1 MDSCNLI
8 LFTGSFLFLLI
19 LGLVLV
25 LSMKKEKFTRVDP
38 MITEL
43 HRVMAEVHP
52 KANEITLKPGK
63 KSFTINKKD
72 VTLCLKDPQNEYYNK
87 NMLVY
92 VAIHE
97 LAHTVCKSVGHT
109 DEFWKINDK
118 LLRKA
123 EEKGFYDPKIKV
135 VKSYLEHCGTH

>member
-1 MDSCNLI
+1 MDSCHLI

-19 LGLVLV
+19 LGLILV
-25 LSMKKEKFTRVDP
+25 LSRKKEKFSQVDP
-38 MITEL
+38 MIHEL
-43 HRVMAEVHP
+43 HRIMADVHP
-52 KANEITLKPGK
+52 KGNDISVTAGK

-72 VTLCLKDPQNEYYNK
+72 VTLCLRDPSNEYFNK

-109 DEFWKINDK
+109 DEFWKINDD
-118 LLRKA
+118 LLLKA
-123 EEKGFYDPKIKV
+123 EKKGFYDPKIKV

>member
-25 LSMKKEKFTRVDP
+25 LSRKKEKFSQVDP
-38 MITEL
+38 MIHEL
-43 HRVMAEVHP
+43 HRIMAEVHP
-52 KANEITLKPGK
+52 KGNDISVTAGK

-72 VTLCLKDPQNEYYNK
+72 VTLCLKDPSNEYFNK

-109 DEFWKINDK
+109 DEFWKINDE
-118 LLRKA
+118 LLHKA
-123 EEKGFYDPKIKV
+123 EEKGFYDSKIKV

>member
-19 LGLVLV
+19 LGLILV
-25 LSMKKEKFTRVDP
+25 LSRKKEKFSQVDP
-38 MITEL
+38 MIHEL
-43 HRVMAEVHP
+43 HRIMADVHP
-52 KANEITLKPGK
+52 KGNDISVTAGK

-72 VTLCLKDPQNEYYNK
+72 VTLCLRDPSNEYFNK

-109 DEFWKINDK
+109 DEFWKINDD
-118 LLRKA
+118 LLLKA
-123 EEKGFYDPKIKV
+123 EKKGFYDPKIKV